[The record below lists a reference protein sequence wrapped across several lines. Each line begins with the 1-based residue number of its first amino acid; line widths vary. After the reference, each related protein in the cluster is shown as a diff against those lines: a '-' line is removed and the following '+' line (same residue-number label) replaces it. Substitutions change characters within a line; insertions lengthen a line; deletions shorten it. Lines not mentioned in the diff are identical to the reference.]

1 MFHVKHPTRGVRA
14 HASDWWGGH
23 SRRRAHA
30 RRRAMAVG
38 VATTVSA
45 ACLGGGGRR
54 HAGRAV
60 CGRVMEDAG
69 ATCPRGRRACET
81 LLNGLLGV

>member
-14 HASDWWGGH
+14 HASDWRGGH
-23 SRRRAHA
+23 SRRGAHA

-45 ACLGGGGRR
+45 ARSGGDGKR

-60 CGRVMEDAG
+60 RGRVTEGAG
-69 ATCPRGRRACET
+69 ATCPRRRRACEA